1 MEKHN
6 PRLLLIGLNWPDPTA
21 TAAGVRMLQLISL
34 FKSGGY
40 QITFSSAAAL
50 PTGGEFP
57 EIPGVNFSRIRLN
70 HDSFDAFISELD
82 PGIVIFDRFL
92 TEEYFGWRVAR
103 ILPRAIRI
111 VDTED
116 LHSLRQ
122 ARKVA
127 LDNGVDFTPSLW
139 KTLEITKREL
149 ASLFRCD
156 LSLIISRAEMDW
168 LKEHVPSLTPQ
179 LFYLPFIFEEAD
191 LVEESDRLPF
201 EDRKDFVFIGSGR
214 HLPNTDAISYLKKVV
229 WPLIR
234 KKLPDACVHIYGASL
249 PRKVTDLRAPEDNF
263 FVKGWIPDVST
274 VLRTARVNLMPLRF
288 GAGLKGKMFEAI
300 HCGTPS
306 AMTSIAAEGTVLADK
321 KEYVADDPH
330 LFASLAVSLYRE
342 KKLWEDLQRRG
353 DDMLRNDFC
362 CTAFEE
368 ELMNQLDVLTHQL
381 DEIRENNLLGSMLLH
396 HTMASSKYLSKWI
409 GLKEEQS
416 KQQER

>member
-1 MEKHN
+1 
-6 PRLLLIGLNWPDPTA
+6 
-21 TAAGVRMLQLISL
+21 MLQLISL
-34 FKSGGY
+34 FKSRGY

-50 PTGGEFP
+50 PAGGEFP
-57 EIPGVNFSRIRLN
+57 EIPGVKFSGIRLN
-70 HDSFDAFISELD
+70 HDSFDGFISELN

-103 ILPRAIRI
+103 LLPRAIRI
-111 VDTED
+111 ADTED

-127 LDNGVDFTPSLW
+127 LDQGVDFHPSLW
-139 KTLEITKREL
+139 KTLEMTKREL
-149 ASLFRCD
+149 ASLFRSD

-179 LFYLPFIFEEAD
+179 LLYLPFIFEETD
-191 LVEESDRLPF
+191 LAEKPDRLPF
-201 EDRKDFVFIGSGR
+201 EERKDFVFIGNGR
-214 HLPNTDAISYLKKVV
+214 HLPNTDAIRYLKKEV

-234 KKLPDACVHIYGASL
+234 KKLPDAYVYIYGASL
-249 PRKVTDLRAPEDNF
+249 PRKVTDLRAPEENF
-263 FVKGWIPDVST
+263 FVKGWIPDVSK

-300 HCGTPS
+300 RCGTPS
-306 AMTSIAAEGTVLADK
+306 AVTSIAAEGTVLADK
-321 KEYVADDPH
+321 KEYVADDPL

-342 KKLWEDLQRRG
+342 KNPWQDLQKRG
-353 DDMLRNDFC
+353 DDMIKSDF
-362 CTAFEE
+362 TRTGFEE
-368 ELMNQLDVLTHQL
+368 KLKRQLDVLTHRL